1 MRAPMRGARLLALV
15 AAVGAVGGCSGPGN
29 DPAADAILRL
39 SSAQFYRGRP
49 PAPDSDGPL
58 VQQLTTAPASII
70 RRGASDAVVGF
81 VDRAATS
88 IIVWLEGD
96 VGYWI
101 VQPGAIEVTER
112 GELAFNAPATYPND
126 LASGS
131 YTLHAMAADL
141 AGHRGPVV
149 DLTLHTED
157 VMPADTLFVSLA
169 WDTESDLDLHLV
181 TPDGT
186 EVWANKINSE
196 PLPQPGGTTDPNGY
210 KNGGILDY
218 DSNANCVIDG
228 RRLENIYWTV
238 APPSGHYL
246 VRVDTWSLCA
256 ESWANWRVN
265 VTLDDQPLGNA
276 FGYSRPTDVA
286 EFPHGVGAGVK
297 ALEFDV
303 P

>member
-1 MRAPMRGARLLALV
+1 MASRRLRAAFALALLPVV
-15 AAVGAVGGCSGPGN
+15 AGCGGVSN
-29 DPAADAILRL
+29 DSAPDAILRL
-39 SSAQFYRGRP
+39 SSAQFYRGKP
-49 PAPDSDGPL
+49 PAPADGPL
-58 VQQLTTAPASII
+58 VQQLTTMPASII
-70 RRGASDAVVGF
+70 RRGAGDAVTGF
-81 VDRAATS
+81 VDREAS
-88 IIVWLEGD
+88 SVIIWLEGD

-101 VQPGAIEVTER
+101 VQPGAIEVTEL
-112 GELAFNAPATYPND
+112 GQLSFTAQATYPNN

-131 YTLHAMAADL
+131 YTMHAMASDVTGKL
-141 AGHRGPVV
+141 GPVV
-149 DLTLHTED
+149 DLALHTED
-157 VMPADTLFVSLA
+157 TMQTDTLLVSLG

-196 PLPQPGGTTDPNGY
+196 PLPQPGDNSDPNGY

-238 APPSGHYL
+238 SPPSGHYI

-256 ESWANWRVN
+256 ESWANWRVD
-265 VTLDDQPLGNA
+265 VTLNGQPLGNA
-276 FGYSRPTDVA
+276 LGYSRPTDV
-286 EFPHGVGAGVK
+286 ELPHGLGAGVK
-297 ALEFDV
+297 ALEFDI

>member
-1 MRAPMRGARLLALV
+1 MRALVLALLAVV
-15 AAVGAVGGCSGPGN
+15 AGCNGPSN

-39 SSAQFYRGRP
+39 SNAQFYRGTP
-49 PAPDSDGPL
+49 PPPGRDGPL
-58 VQQLTTAPASII
+58 VEQLTTAPASII

-88 IIVWLEGD
+88 LLVWIDGD

-112 GELAFNAPATYPND
+112 GQLAFNAPATYPNN

-131 YTLHAMAADL
+131 YTLHAMASDL

-149 DLTLHTED
+149 DLTLRTED
-157 VMPADTLFVSLA
+157 VMTADTLLVSLG
-169 WDTESDLDLHLV
+169 WDTEADIDLHLV
-181 TPDGT
+181 TPSGT
-186 EVWANKINSE
+186 EVWANKIDSE
-196 PLPQPGGTTDPNGY
+196 PLPTPGGTTDPDGY

-218 DSNANCVIDG
+218 DSNANCIIDG
-228 RRLENIYWTV
+228 RRLENIAWTV
-238 APPSGHYL
+238 APPSGHYI
-246 VRVDTWSLCA
+246 VRVDSWSLCGQ
-256 ESWANWRVN
+256 SWANWRVA
-265 VTLDDQPLGNA
+265 VTLSGQSLGTA
-276 FGYSRPTDVA
+276 FGYSRPTD
-286 EFPHGVGAGVK
+286 EQLPHGVGGGVT